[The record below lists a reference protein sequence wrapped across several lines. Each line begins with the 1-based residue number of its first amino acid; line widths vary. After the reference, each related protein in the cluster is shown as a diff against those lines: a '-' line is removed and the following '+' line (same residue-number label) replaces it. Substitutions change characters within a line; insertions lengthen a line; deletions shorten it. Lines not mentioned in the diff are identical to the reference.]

1 MSDETIRP
9 VSEAR
14 RRANAKYD
22 KENYQYI
29 TFKAK
34 KGSRE
39 RIAQAAEVKGETV
52 NGFIRSTLNRAVKDA
67 TGRSMEEIDET
78 VERDV
83 MKGDDNHE
91 QS

>member
-1 MSDETIRP
+1 MP
-9 VSEAR
+9 VSEAQ

-39 RIAQAAEVKGETV
+39 RIAQAAAATGETV
-52 NGFIRSTLNRAVKDA
+52 NGFIRGTLNKAVFDT
-67 TGRSMEEIDET
+67 TGQPMEYVSD
-78 VERDV
+78 VSAGDGLQQER
-83 MKGDDNHE
+83 MINNE
-91 QS
+91 

>member
-1 MSDETIRP
+1 MTDKEKAP

-14 RRANAKYD
+14 KRANAKYD

-39 RIAQAAEVKGETV
+39 RIAQAAEAAGETV
-52 NGFIRSTLNRAVKDA
+52 NGFIRVTLNRAVEDF
-67 TGRSMEEIDET
+67 TGSPMEAD
-78 VERDV
+78 
-83 MKGDDNHE
+83 K
-91 QS
+91 